1 MSTSI
6 NVNSKPN
13 MSNQLR
19 LLNYLVVFLLSNVC
33 LAEKVDTP
41 IRIDLDQA
49 TKQVIDTDSDLRV
62 LGAETDVID
71 GKKVHVIKVLTP
83 HSRVQH
89 YVVDADSSEI
99 INYRSN
105 NADTNR

>member
-1 MSTSI
+1 MLSI
-6 NVNSKPN
+6 NEVNSRSN
-13 MSNQLR
+13 MSSQFR
-19 LLNYLVVFLLSNVC
+19 LYIYFLVLLFPNIC
-33 LAEKVDTP
+33 LADKVDTP
-41 IRIDLDQA
+41 IRIDLNQA
-49 TKQVIDTDSDLRV
+49 TKQVIDTDSNLRV

-105 NADTNR
+105 SAHSDR

>member
-1 MSTSI
+1 MLTI
-6 NVNSKPN
+6 NKVNSRSTK
-13 MSNQLR
+13 SNQFR
-19 LLNYLVVFLLSNVC
+19 LHKYLLVFLFSNIC
-33 LAEKVDTP
+33 IAEKIDTP

-49 TKQVIDTDSDLRV
+49 AKQVIDTDSDLRV

-105 NADTNR
+105 NANSDR